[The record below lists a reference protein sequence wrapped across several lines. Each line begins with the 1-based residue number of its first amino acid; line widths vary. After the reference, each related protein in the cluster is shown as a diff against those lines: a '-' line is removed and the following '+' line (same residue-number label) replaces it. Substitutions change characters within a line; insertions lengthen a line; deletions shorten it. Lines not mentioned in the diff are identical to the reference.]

1 MNVWRG
7 AQGGK
12 GAHVQTWTA
21 PVPLREFDAV
31 RQRVTDAVD
40 GCFSRVFSQCP
51 GDMHTPLWPSSA
63 CRLYLPRPL
72 LTSNSSPIETKQPYP
87 VAACDAHRRTSH
99 HLAIRVAAADLLFTY
114 APVADRITASVRHF
128 REGEAARKLGRVDC
142 LRAVCE
148 GVAGAHHTLYVH
160 LSQRAQGLAP
170 PARVQG
176 EKKSQAS
183 LHKCTVAPTRGDSSY
198 LVSLALEE
206 PASASQ
212 CLGTASKRPHRP
224 VSLTGCN
231 KVTDG
236 ERRSSAGEIRS
247 DPAVEL
253 RPARKARRAFF
264 IDAGPLCSSSSHL
277 PA

>member
-1 MNVWRG
+1 M
-7 AQGGK
+7 
-12 GAHVQTWTA
+12 QTWTA

-72 LTSNSSPIETKQPYP
+72 LTSNSSPIETQQPYP

-170 PARVQG
+170 PASTRR
-176 EKKSQAS
+176 EKKSGVVAQVYGGSHTRRLLLLSVFGFGRACLSVPVLGNS
-183 LHKCTVAPTRGDSSY
+183 LKEATQTRVIDWLQQGDRWGT
-198 LVSLALEE
+198 EI
-206 PASASQ
+206 
-212 CLGTASKRPHRP
+212 LGRRNQK
-224 VSLTGCN
+224 
-231 KVTDG
+231 
-236 ERRSSAGEIRS
+236 RSSCGT
-247 DPAVEL
+247 
-253 RPARKARRAFF
+253 PAR
-264 IDAGPLCSSSSHL
+264 
-277 PA
+277 